1 MQNLI
6 GPKPLSIKFDK
17 IDVFIRAY
25 TGSIYIYY
33 IFGIKDYYAI
43 YITIRYPISLKSSIT
58 YVVFFYYYAKIKVDF
73 YGSLLLK
80 TYNVI
85 LLYNIKL
92 MLYNKHK
99 VSS

>member
-1 MQNLI
+1 M
-6 GPKPLSIKFDK
+6 
-17 IDVFIRAY
+17 
-25 TGSIYIYY
+25 
-33 IFGIKDYYAI
+33 
-43 YITIRYPISLKSSIT
+43 
-58 YVVFFYYYAKIKVDF
+58 VFFYYYAKIKVDF

>member
-1 MQNLI
+1 M
-6 GPKPLSIKFDK
+6 F
-17 IDVFIRAY
+17 
-25 TGSIYIYY
+25 
-33 IFGIKDYYAI
+33 
-43 YITIRYPISLKSSIT
+43 
-58 YVVFFYYYAKIKVDF
+58 FFYYYTKIKVDF